1 MKKFFLFAVAVLF
14 SAVTF
19 AQSLGETYIYKNAD
33 SKFSK
38 QLKSGSMVYLTDSAA
53 VYLLKDVGGARNT
66 LNGMIDS
73 SDVRYIAQWTAGSN
87 PSFTA
92 ATVTTA
98 TMKTAVLLPGDTTT
112 ATIGAI
118 VYIAADSSYYGC
130 RSTVAVKKWYKLN

>member
-19 AQSLGETYIYKNAD
+19 SQGLGETYIYKNAN

-38 QLKSGSMVYLTDSAA
+38 QLKAGSMVYLTDSSA

-73 SDVRYIAQWTAGSN
+73 TDVRYIAQWTAGSS
-87 PSFTA
+87 PSFTS

-98 TMKTAVLLPGDTTT
+98 TMGTAVLSSGDTTT
-112 ATIGAI
+112 ATVGAI
-118 VYIAADSSYYGC
+118 VFIAADSSFYGC
-130 RSTVAVKKWYKLN
+130 RSTTAVKKWYKLN